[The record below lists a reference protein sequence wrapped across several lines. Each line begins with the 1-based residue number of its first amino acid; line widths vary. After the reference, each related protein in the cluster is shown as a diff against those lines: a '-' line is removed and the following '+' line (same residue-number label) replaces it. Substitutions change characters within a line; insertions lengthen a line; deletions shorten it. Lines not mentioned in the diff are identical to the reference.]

1 MDKIYETLKDIE
13 FAEPWYL
20 RGLFEYR
27 MQER

>member
-1 MDKIYETLKDIE
+1 MQKINEIFKDIE